1 MNISE
6 ILEGVEVNPSIDE
19 QKEVLEQLK
28 EFKIFDLDENK
39 RQNLINFLG
48 KKCDVELAMEYLFYV
63 LDTEISYPVDDEKVI
78 SLFSEPAMRKLHVLM
93 LDSFD
98 FGEEEDV

>member
-1 MNISE
+1 MNINE
-6 ILEGVEVNPSIDE
+6 FLEGTEVNPSIDE
-19 QKEVLEQLK
+19 QKEVLEQMK

-48 KKCDVELAMEYLFYV
+48 KKCDVELAMEYLFHV

-78 SLFSEPAMRKLHVLM
+78 SLFSEPGMKKLHLLM